1 MIEEIKKIIE
11 LSPARQAQVCY
22 NATLKKD
29 TGKLIVTFKPTL
41 DFFDLRRTGDRD
53 MIGLYS
59 SMVFH
64 AGLTVGSIEHWC
76 QENQKRYE
84 LNVDIPREQESTVSP
99 NFYDLMLFNKDFI
112 IDETVAYL
120 DFLNTRSQ
128 LAPGGVYEYDSNKCR
143 RDLTFLLDAFV
154 FDIKHD
160 TNQRSCQ
167 IMNEFWCNGRRQV
180 RGVAEKVAY
189 QYLKELIN
197 NFIILNKP
205 ATVYQTNVNSEQ
217 KFIDRTI
224 ESAGVEKFNFLLDI
238 FSKVVEDG
246 VQHIPEVYNSFPR
259 NNDKIEVTI
268 YE

>member
-41 DFFDLRRTGDRD
+41 DFFDLSRTGDRD

-84 LNVDIPREQESTVSP
+84 LTVDIPREQESIVSP
-99 NFYDLMLFNKDFI
+99 NFYDLLFFNKDFVI
-112 IDETVAYL
+112 NETVAYL
-120 DFLNTRSQ
+120 NFLNTRSQ
-128 LAPGGVYEYDSNKCR
+128 LAPGGVYEYDSAKCI
-143 RDLTFLLDAFV
+143 RDLTFLLDAV
-154 FDIKHD
+154 MFDINHD
-160 TNQRSCQ
+160 TNQRTCQ
-167 IMNEFWCNGRRQV
+167 IMNEFWCNGHRQV
-180 RGVAEKVAY
+180 RGVVEKVAY
-189 QYLKELIN
+189 RYLKELVN
-197 NFIILNKP
+197 NFIILNKS
-205 ATVYQTNVNSEQ
+205 ATVYQTNVKSQQ

-224 ESAGVEKFNFLLDI
+224 ESVGVEKFNSLLDT

-246 VQHIPEVYNSFPR
+246 IQYIPEVFNSFPR
-259 NNDKIEVTI
+259 NNDKIELII